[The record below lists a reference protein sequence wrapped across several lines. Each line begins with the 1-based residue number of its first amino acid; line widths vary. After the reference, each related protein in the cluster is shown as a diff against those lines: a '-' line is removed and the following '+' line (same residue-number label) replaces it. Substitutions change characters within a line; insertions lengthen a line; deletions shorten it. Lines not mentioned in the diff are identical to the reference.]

1 MNAVQREYLRN
12 AQKAVRVAGSVTWNP
27 VAYAHQVQWAEA
39 YWQNYLKSTG
49 IRGFQ
54 QRMTELMQ
62 KGHVSFRICANSKI
76 GRASCR
82 ERV

>member
-54 QRMTELMQ
+54 QRMTEFKAYLARQDTKGALMYL
-62 KGHVSFRICANSKI
+62 GEAARL
-76 GRASCR
+76 
-82 ERV
+82 